1 MSRSSKPSSLTSP
14 APATG
19 CPAQSPAASPVYV
32 PCLPGGWQ
40 YSAGL
45 LLLTPGADNLG
56 YATITTFLP
65 LQNPQWD
72 VQALDP
78 NAQPGLMVG
87 ARYNLASP
95 GKDIQTSWEHLR
107 AGAATSLGALIVG
120 PGMPFTAS
128 EVAKTLQMPAVASLE
143 WDPTSAEVFS
153 VGNQPRRK
161 FENAGLSKSLRA
173 AVQAIQSTLSSSR
186 AAIDLAVGERS
197 QS

>member
-1 MSRSSKPSSLTSP
+1 M
-14 APATG
+14 
-19 CPAQSPAASPVYV
+19 
-32 PCLPGGWQ
+32 
-40 YSAGL
+40 
-45 LLLTPGADNLG
+45 
-56 YATITTFLP
+56 
-65 LQNPQWD
+65 
-72 VQALDP
+72 
-78 NAQPGLMVG
+78 
-87 ARYNLASP
+87 
-95 GKDIQTSWEHLR
+95 
-107 AGAATSLGALIVG
+107 G

-197 QS
+197 QP